1 MVNFNEFDF
10 IVLINEF
17 DLLFEEDLFNLV
29 KYLEEEKKIFLI
41 L

>member
-1 MVNFNEFDF
+1 MVNFN
-10 IVLINEF
+10 VF